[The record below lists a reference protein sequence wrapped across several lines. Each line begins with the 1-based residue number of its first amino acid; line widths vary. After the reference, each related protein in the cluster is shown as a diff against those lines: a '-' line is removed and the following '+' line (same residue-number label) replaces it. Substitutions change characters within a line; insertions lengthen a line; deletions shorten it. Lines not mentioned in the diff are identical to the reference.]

1 MNWKIMRNV
10 LTIQYR
16 DMKTIKEQL
25 KENDRLYHL
34 LYKSFIEESMRM
46 VEKAVFQKIKAKIFL
61 RTEDSD

>member
-1 MNWKIMRNV
+1 MRNV

-34 LYKSFIEESMRM
+34 LYKSFIEEGMRM